1 MSHPMSGATSG
12 PWARP
17 ASLWR
22 RATPLSGRLT
32 RERASNPRV
41 DVLRVAGLLQH
52 LVRPTHFSLGAL
64 ALERLDEEGVV
75 AEPPGD
81 VGQGR
86 AEVDLGFARGMGQR
100 NEDVNAVNAVIPGSP
115 DNA

>member
-64 ALERLDEEGVV
+64 ALERLDEEGDL
-75 AEPPGD
+75 AEPPGGWD
-81 VGQGR
+81 RGTKTVGLQSGYS
-86 AEVDLGFARGMGQR
+86 ATPRGSELSR
-100 NEDVNAVNAVIPGSP
+100 NHRGH
-115 DNA
+115 